1 MSVERALNSE
11 VTKGARDAT
20 YRSYTDLNYQRE
32 SSPDCGQGHGVYK
45 KRQIKIGNENGG
57 NLKGKRKKTAKRY
70 YISCVILLS
79 QLVLVVQENYKT
91 QLFSTFARFQL
102 YPYTSTCKFDS

>member
-32 SSPDCGQGHGVYK
+32 SSPDCGQSHGVYK
-45 KRQIKIGNENGG
+45 KRQIKIGNE
-57 NLKGKRKKTAKRY
+57 KWRQSQREAKKDSET
-70 YISCVILLS
+70 LL
-79 QLVLVVQENYKT
+79 Y
-91 QLFSTFARFQL
+91 
-102 YPYTSTCKFDS
+102 